1 MFTRHYSVWPKGVP
15 KHVTI
20 PETSLYENLVISAR
34 RYPRKPAILYYDT
47 PISYGELQEATEALA
62 GYLQHL
68 GVKKGGRVLLYMQN
82 SPQFVIAYYG
92 ILRAD
97 AVVVPVNPM
106 NRHAE
111 LEYLAEDTGSRVMIC
126 GQELFDNVTPL
137 LERGK
142 LDHVIVAAYSDYV
155 RAPTD
160 LELPAE
166 VAAARRSLSG
176 AGVTAWHEALAAGH
190 RPAPHTATPE
200 DLAVI
205 PYSSGTTG
213 HPKGCVHTH
222 HSVMSTT
229 AFNAAWI
236 PAPADSFTLGT
247 LPLFHVTGMQ
257 ATMNTVIFNGAAMVQ
272 MTRWNRRVAA
282 ELIQRHKVTSWTA
295 ITTMVVDLLAD
306 PEIHRYDL
314 SSLVRVAGGGAAMP
328 KAVAEKLQQFIGLP
342 YLEGYGL
349 TETMAPTH
357 MNPPDAPKAQC
368 LGIPIM
374 NTDARIIDLDT
385 RAELGPNEVGE
396 IVVCGPQVFQGYWNR
411 PKETEAAFLE
421 LEGKRFFRTGDIG
434 YYDEQGFFFI
444 VDRLKRMINAAG
456 FKVWPTEVESM
467 MYAHPAIQ
475 EVCVISAPHPRRGE
489 TVKALVVLRPGVR
502 ASEEE
507 IIAWC
512 RERMAAYKVPE
523 KIEFVDTLPKS
534 PTGKLQWRL
543 LQEQEWSKNQGQNA

>member
-1 MFTRHYSVWPKGVP
+1 MFERHYSAWPKGVP

-20 PETSLYENLVISAR
+20 PETALYENLAVSAR

-47 PISYGELQEATEALA
+47 PISYGELHESAEALA
-62 GYLQHL
+62 GHLQHQ
-68 GVKKGGRVLLYMQN
+68 GVKKGDRVLLYMQN

-106 NRHAE
+106 NRVAE
-111 LEYLAEDTGSRVMIC
+111 LEYLAEDTRARVVIC
-126 GQELFDNVTPL
+126 GQELFDNVAPL
-137 LERGK
+137 IERGE
-142 LDHVIVAAYSDYV
+142 LDHVIVAAYADYV
-155 RAPTD
+155 RTPTD

-176 AGVTAWHEALAAGH
+176 TGVSAWHEVLATEH
-190 RPAPHTATPE
+190 RPTAHTATPE
-200 DLAVI
+200 DIAVI

-222 HSVMSTT
+222 RSVMATT
-229 AFNAAWI
+229 VFNAAWI

-257 ATMNTVIFNGAAMVQ
+257 GTMNTVIFNGAAVVQ

-314 SSLVRVAGGGAAMP
+314 SSLVRIAGGGAAMP
-328 KAVAEKLQQFIGLP
+328 KAVAEKLQRLVGLP

-374 NTDARIIDLDT
+374 NTDARVIDLDRGT
-385 RAELGPNEVGE
+385 ELGPNEVGE
-396 IVVCGPQVFQGYWNR
+396 IIVHGPQVFQGYWNR
-411 PKETEAAFLE
+411 PKETAAAFIE

-434 YYDEQGFFFI
+434 YYDEQGYFFI

-489 TVKALVVLRPGVR
+489 TVKALVVLRAGAR

-512 RERMAAYKVPE
+512 HERMAAYKVPE
-523 KIEFVDTLPKS
+523 KIEFVETLPKS

-543 LQEQEWSKNQGQNA
+543 LQEREWHKASS

>member
-1 MFTRHYSVWPKGVP
+1 MFERHYSVWPKGVP

-34 RYPRKPAILYYDT
+34 RYPRKPAVLYYDT
-47 PISYGELQEATEALA
+47 PISYGEVHESAEALA

-68 GVKKGGRVLLYMQN
+68 GINKGDRVLLYMQN
-82 SPQFVIAYYG
+82 SPQFIIAYYG

-97 AVVVPVNPM
+97 AIVVPVNPM
-106 NRHAE
+106 NRVAE
-111 LEYLAEDTGSRVMIC
+111 LEYLVEDTGARVVIC
-126 GQELFDNVTPL
+126 GQELFDNLAPL

-142 LDHVIVAAYSDYV
+142 LAHAIVAAYGDYV
-155 RAPTD
+155 RTPTD

-166 VAAARRSLSG
+166 VAAPRRPLSVK
-176 AGVTAWHEALAAGH
+176 GVTSWHEALAAGH
-190 RPAPHTATPE
+190 CPAPHTATPE
-200 DLAVI
+200 DFAVI

-213 HPKGCVHTH
+213 HPKGCIHTH
-222 HSVMSTT
+222 RSVMATT
-229 AFNAAWI
+229 VFNAAWI
-236 PAPADSFTLGT
+236 PAPADSSTLGT

-257 ATMNTVIFNGAAMVQ
+257 GTMNTVIFNGAAVVQ

-282 ELIQRHKVTSWTA
+282 ELIQRHKITSWTA

-314 SSLVRVAGGGAAMP
+314 SSLVRIAGGGAAMP
-328 KAVAEKLQQFIGLP
+328 KAVAEKLQQLVGLP

-357 MNPPDAPKAQC
+357 MNPPDAPKSQC

-374 NTDARIIDLDT
+374 NTDARVIDLDSG
-385 RAELGPNEVGE
+385 AELGPNEVGE
-396 IVVCGPQVFQGYWNR
+396 IIVHGPQVFQGYWNR
-411 PKETEAAFLE
+411 PKETASAFIE

-434 YYDEQGFFFI
+434 YYDEQGYFFI

-475 EVCVISAPHPRRGE
+475 EACVISAPHPRRGE
-489 TVKALVVLRPGVR
+489 TVKALVVLRPDAK

-523 KIEFVDTLPKS
+523 KIEFVETLPKS

-543 LQEQEWSKNQGQNA
+543 LQEREWQKASS